1 MNNSLAKDFIEMAL
15 DKDLTTFELLA
26 SLMSAMFATAL
37 MATDGEPE
45 AERVSALLEL
55 RRMFEHGH
63 EHAMSMVL
71 EEADV

>member
-1 MNNSLAKDFIEMAL
+1 MNSLAKDFMELAL
-15 DKDLTTFELLA
+15 ERDATTFDLLA
-26 SLMSAMFATAL
+26 SLMSAMFTTVL
-37 MATDGEPE
+37 VATDGEPE

-63 EHAMSMVL
+63 EHAMSRVL

>member
-1 MNNSLAKDFIEMAL
+1 MNNSLAKDFMELAL
-15 DKDLTTFELLA
+15 EKDATTFELLS

-37 MATDGEPE
+37 VATDGEPE

-63 EHAMSMVL
+63 TQAMSIVL
-71 EEADV
+71 EEAGA

>member
-1 MNNSLAKDFIEMAL
+1 MNNSLAKDFMELAL
-15 DKDLTTFELLA
+15 EKDATTFELLA

-55 RRMFEHGH
+55 RRMYDHGH
-63 EHAMSMVL
+63 EHAMALVL
-71 EEADV
+71 EEAEA

>member
-1 MNNSLAKDFIEMAL
+1 MNSLAKDFIAMAME
-15 DKDLTTFELLA
+15 KDATTFELLA

-63 EHAMSMVL
+63 EHAMSRVL

>member
-1 MNNSLAKDFIEMAL
+1 MAMEKDA
-15 DKDLTTFELLA
+15 TTFELLT

-55 RRMFEHGH
+55 RRMLEHGH

-71 EEADV
+71 EEAQV